1 MATVTDGQAR
11 NAGKVPTGANKVLA
25 AALKEAGCSYASLA
39 LRVNELGRRQGTESH
54 YDKAS
59 VTRWLQGQQP
69 REPHRS

>member
-1 MATVTDGQAR
+1 MS
-11 NAGKVPTGANKVLA
+11 AGTGGANSALA

-39 LRVNELGRRQGTESH
+39 LRVNELGRRQGVDSN

-69 REPHRS
+69 RAPHRS